1 MQPAHETKKSI
12 LLVDDEIHVRDG
24 LSEILQQEG
33 FYVETAGDGKEA
45 LSLSVNKRFDLMITD
60 IKMPEMDGM
69 QLLDEIQKVNPGI
82 RVIMVTAFGNVQTYL
97 EAMQLGAHEY
107 INKPVKIQELKRVIA
122 TIMEQP

>member
-12 LLVDDEIHVRDG
+12 LLVDDEVHVRDG

-33 FYVETAGDGKEA
+33 FYVETAGDGREA
-45 LSLSVNKRFDLMITD
+45 LSLSVNKKFDLMITD

-82 RVIMVTAFGNVQTYL
+82 RVIMVTAFGDVETYL
-97 EAMQLGAHEY
+97 KSMQLGAHEY

-122 TIMEQP
+122 TIMDQP

>member
-12 LLVDDEIHVRDG
+12 LLVDDEVHVRDG

-45 LSLSVNKRFDLMITD
+45 LSLSVNKKFDLMITD

-97 EAMQLGAHEY
+97 KAMQLGAHEY

>member
-1 MQPAHETKKSI
+1 MQPAHATKKSI
-12 LLVDDEIHVRDG
+12 LLVDDEVHVRDG
-24 LSEILQQEG
+24 LSEILQEEG
-33 FYVETAGDGKEA
+33 FYVETAGDGKGA
-45 LSLSVNKRFDLMITD
+45 LSLSVNKKFDLMISD

-82 RVIMVTAFGNVQTYL
+82 RVIMVTAFGDVETYL
-97 EAMQLGAHEY
+97 KSMQLGAHEY

>member
-12 LLVDDEIHVRDG
+12 LLVDDEVHVRDG

-45 LSLSVNKRFDLMITD
+45 LSLSVNKKFDLMITD
-60 IKMPEMDGM
+60 IKMPEIDGM

-97 EAMQLGAHEY
+97 KAMQLGAHEY

-122 TIMEQP
+122 TILEQP